1 MAKYISEQTMRRIQI
16 INADTPRL
24 LARRRWIQLACDLAI
39 AYYYY
44 SAMRTAGENANE
56 EMPKLEEIED
66 ILPLFNQCLGV
77 DVTMSELYDAHLN
90 GADNSIT
97 YYKLY
102 KDTLRIL
109 DGKLFKPALA
119 EQLFKEL
126 YEEYTEIPFI
136 GLIHQYYSEV
146 ARLILQYMCENIDY
160 DTFMTT
166 LLNTKTFEHQRP
178 MDGQV
183 LRTMIKTG
191 VKWVNRYLQIAKMSV
206 GTGE

>member
-109 DGKLFKPALA
+109 DGKMFKPALA

-166 LLNTKTFEHQRP
+166 LLNTKTFEHQIP

-191 VKWVNRYLQIAKMSV
+191 VKWVNRYLQIAKARL
-206 GTGE
+206 

>member
-16 INADTPRL
+16 INADTSRL

-44 SAMRTAGENANE
+44 SAMRTAGENAKE

-66 ILPLFNQCLGV
+66 ILPLFNQYLGV

-191 VKWVNRYLQIAKMSV
+191 VKWVNRYLQIAKARL
-206 GTGE
+206 

>member
-24 LARRRWIQLACDLAI
+24 LARRRWIQLACDLAV

-56 EMPKLEEIED
+56 EMPELEEIEE
-66 ILPLFNQCLGV
+66 ILSLFNQCLGV
-77 DVTMSELYDAHLN
+77 DVTLSELYDTHLN
-90 GADNSIT
+90 GVDNSIT

-102 KDTLRIL
+102 KDTLKIL
-109 DGKLFKPALA
+109 DGKMFKPALA

-146 ARLILQYMCENIDY
+146 ARLILQYMCDNIDY

-191 VKWVNRYLQIAKMSV
+191 VKWVNRYLQIAKARL
-206 GTGE
+206 

>member
-77 DVTMSELYDAHLN
+77 DVSMSELYDAHLN

-160 DTFMTT
+160 DTFITT
-166 LLNTKTFEHQRP
+166 LMNTRTFEHQRP
-178 MDGQV
+178 MDGRV

-191 VKWVNRYLQIAKMSV
+191 VKWVNRYLQIAMAQ
-206 GTGE
+206 

>member
-1 MAKYISEQTMRRIQI
+1 MAKYISEQTMRRIRI

-44 SAMRTAGENANE
+44 NAMRTAGENAAE
-56 EMPKLEEIED
+56 EMPELEEIEE

-77 DVTMSELYDAHLN
+77 DVTLSELYDSHLN
-90 GADNSIT
+90 GTDNSIT

-109 DGKLFKPALA
+109 DGKMFKPALA

-166 LLNTKTFEHQRP
+166 LMNTKTFEHQRP
-178 MDGQV
+178 MDGPV

-191 VKWVNRYLQIAKMSV
+191 VKWVNRYLQIAKAQ
-206 GTGE
+206 

>member
-44 SAMRTAGENANE
+44 SAMRTAGENAAE
-56 EMPKLEEIED
+56 EMPELEEIEE

-77 DVTMSELYDAHLN
+77 DVTLSELYDSHLN
-90 GADNSIT
+90 GVDNSIT

-109 DGKLFKPALA
+109 DGKMFKPALA

-160 DTFMTT
+160 DTFITT
-166 LLNTKTFEHQRP
+166 LMNTRTFEHQRP
-178 MDGQV
+178 MDGRV

-191 VKWVNRYLQIAKMSV
+191 VKWVNRYLQIAKAQ
-206 GTGE
+206 

>member
-24 LARRRWIQLACDLAI
+24 LARRRWIQLAYDLAI

-44 SAMRTAGENANE
+44 SAMRTAGENAAE
-56 EMPKLEEIED
+56 EMPELEEIEE

-77 DVTMSELYDAHLN
+77 DVSLSELYDAHFN

-109 DGKLFKPALA
+109 DGKMFKPALA

-166 LLNTKTFEHQRP
+166 LMNTRTFEHQRP
-178 MDGQV
+178 MDGPV

-191 VKWVNRYLQIAKMSV
+191 VKWVNRYLQIAKAQ
-206 GTGE
+206 

>member
-44 SAMRTAGENANE
+44 SAMRTAGENAAE
-56 EMPKLEEIED
+56 EMPELEDLEEA
-66 ILPLFNQCLGV
+66 LPLFNLCLGV
-77 DVTMSELYDAHLN
+77 DLSLSDVYETHQN

-102 KDTLRIL
+102 KSTLRIL
-109 DGKLFKPALA
+109 DGKMFKPALA

-126 YEEYTEIPFI
+126 YEEYTEIPLI

-146 ARLILQYMCENIDY
+146 AQLILQYMCENIDY
-160 DTFMTT
+160 DTFMNQ
-166 LLNTKTFEHQRP
+166 LLSTKTFEYQRP

-191 VKWVNRYLQIAKMSV
+191 AKWVNRYLQIAKAQ
-206 GTGE
+206 